1 MSSHVFP
8 DSNTRRLVV
17 GLAASILAH
26 AFILW
31 GMAATVTRYG
41 GTPVLQI
48 ELRRAIPE
56 PIASP
61 LAVPGDAPEIAPTP
75 QQPVE
80 VTRTTPAPPNTIQPG
95 ATYPLN
101 LPFDIY
107 YASSDVD
114 KRAEPDSEVELIYPV
129 KAYQQRISGTVRL
142 NLFVNERGELDRIV
156 VVHAQPQG
164 VFEDAALEAV
174 RALKFSPAIKN
185 GLPVKNRKTIEVN
198 FDPYEKINT
207 P

>member
-1 MSSHVFP
+1 MNSHVFL
-8 DSNTRRLVV
+8 DSNTRRLVT
-17 GLAASILAH
+17 GLVASILAH
-26 AFILW
+26 AIILW
-31 GMAATVTRYG
+31 GIAATATGYG
-41 GTPVLQI
+41 PRPVLQI
-48 ELRRAIPE
+48 ELRRAVPESVATPLAIPGGILE
-56 PIASP
+56 IAATPQPQEVTHTATASP
-61 LAVPGDAPEIAPTP
+61 AAT
-75 QQPVE
+75 QPD
-80 VTRTTPAPPNTIQPG
+80 

-107 YASSDVD
+107 YASSEVD
-114 KRAEPDSEVELIYPV
+114 NRAEPENEIDLVYPV

-142 NLFVNERGELDRIV
+142 SLFVNERGELDRIV

-164 VFEDAALEAV
+164 MFEEAALEAV

>member
-1 MSSHVFP
+1 MNSHVFP
-8 DSNTRRLVV
+8 DSNTRRLVI
-17 GLAASILAH
+17 GLAVSILAH
-26 AFILW
+26 AIILW
-31 GMAATVTRYG
+31 GMSATATRYG
-41 GTPVLQI
+41 GMHVLQV
-48 ELRRAIPE
+48 ELRRNISETIPV
-56 PIASP
+56 P
-61 LAVPGDAPEIAPTP
+61 LTVPGELPEFAPTR
-75 QQPVE
+75 QPTE
-80 VTRTTPAPPNTIQPG
+80 VTQTTAPAPPNTTQAD

-107 YASSDVD
+107 YASSEVD
-114 KRAEPDSEVELIYPV
+114 KRAEPDNDVALVYPV

-142 NLFVNERGELDRIV
+142 SLFVNERGELDRV
-156 VVHAQPQG
+156 VILDAKPQG